1 MPLYRYRAITA
12 EGRVVT
18 GEYAGDDVA
27 SVRRYLLSA
36 NLFPEKVSRALN
48 LLPQRSGLR
57 TGRLLFIHSFELL
70 LASGLDTVDALAVAT
85 SKVKNRALKQSL
97 EDVVASVRNGRS
109 LADAF
114 NDHVRVFGH
123 QWIAALKAGEASGNL
138 KESVHLYRQ
147 LNERLDE
154 ISRKVSAAMT
164 YPLILVAMIV
174 VVLAVLLTVVVP
186 RLSEGYH
193 SLGGELPALTRWVL
207 FASESFPYLAGGL
220 LLLFVLGRQAFK
232 YTMAATTRAGYKRR
246 LLDSIPL
253 MGKVRIEFRTV
264 NVAATLSMLMLAGHS
279 LHEALKLI
287 AVTETDPDL
296 VSRLRSAAV
305 SAEEGH
311 GVVSS
316 LQANDLLPDT
326 ALQLLEAGER
336 TGELGRTLEQVSR
349 FYLGSLDLSVGRFV
363 SVLEPIL
370 MLVIGLVIGVVVIAV
385 YLPIFSMTQVIG

>member
-27 SVRRYLLSA
+27 TVRRYLLAA
-36 NLFPEKVSRALN
+36 NLFPEKISRALN

-70 LASGLDTVDALAVAT
+70 LASGLDTVDALAVAA
-85 SKVKNRALKQSL
+85 SKVKNRTLKQSL

-138 KESVHLYRQ
+138 EESVHLYRG

-164 YPLILVAMIV
+164 YPLILVAMIG

-220 LLLFVLGRQAFK
+220 LFLFVLGRQVFRYA
-232 YTMAATTRAGYKRR
+232 MAVTTRARCKRR
-246 LLDSIPL
+246 VLDHLPMI
-253 MGKVRIEFRTV
+253 GRVRIEFRTV
-264 NVAATLSMLMLAGHS
+264 NVAATLSMLLLAGHS
-279 LHEALKLI
+279 LHDALKLM

-296 VSRLRSAAV
+296 ASRLRNAASSV
-305 SAEEGH
+305 EEGH
-311 GVVSS
+311 GVVPS
-316 LQANDLLPDT
+316 LQASDLLPDT
-326 ALQLLEAGER
+326 ALQLLEAGDR
-336 TGELGRTLEQVSR
+336 TGQLGRTLEQVSR

-370 MLVIGLVIGVVVIAV
+370 MLVIGLVIGIVVIAV